1 MQLCIFQGCKTERE
15 DVIRMVLTASK
26 RYPSVFQIQ
35 MAVTACLY
43 NLTHEVSQKLHPH
56 LLNEIV
62 QSNLDAMEVFPQHH
76 QMQKNCLLTMC
87 SDRII
92 NDVNFDRLRCAKL
105 ALNCLNE
112 FQDGAMNRM
121 SVAIISMLGTLNY
134 GQYAFDLQ
142 FIRSAL
148 FSICI
153 FFDLHSNTNFDLHIF

>member
-1 MQLCIFQGCKTERE
+1 
-15 DVIRMVLTASK
+15 MVLTASR

-121 SVAIISMLGTLNY
+121 SVAIISMLGMFISLIIYWYFVSNENFPL
-134 GQYAFDLQ
+134 QLLVLPRLKPPNLDL
-142 FIRSAL
+142 I
-148 FSICI
+148 
-153 FFDLHSNTNFDLHIF
+153 